1 MLNLV
6 HGLYR
11 REEAMQEGLKAAVV
25 VPLSLAERINTLW
38 PVLKE
43 MGKYGNMACK
53 SDIQVN
59 Y

>member
-1 MLNLV
+1 
-6 HGLYR
+6 
-11 REEAMQEGLKAAVV
+11 MQEGLKAAVV

-43 MGKYGNMACK
+43 MVKYGNMACK